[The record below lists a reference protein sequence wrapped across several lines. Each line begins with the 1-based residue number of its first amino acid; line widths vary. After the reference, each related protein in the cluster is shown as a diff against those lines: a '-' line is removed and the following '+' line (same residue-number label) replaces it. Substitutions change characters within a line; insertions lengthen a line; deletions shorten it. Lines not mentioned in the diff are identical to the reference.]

1 MTAFLINIPQGG
13 VLMNFQLCSLKPG
26 EYRLT
31 FTANNLRT
39 ALKKMWQAYTK
50 RGEEIALYAYLNGE
64 WIKLTDTSIYR
75 SKDEKIKITNS
86 STILLG

>member
-1 MTAFLINIPQGG
+1 MRTY
-13 VLMNFQLCSLKPG
+13 QLRTLKLK

-31 FTANNLRT
+31 FTANNLKT
-39 ALKKMWQAYTK
+39 ALKAMWKAYTK

-64 WIKLTDTSIYR
+64 WLKLTDTSIYR
-75 SKDEKIKITNS
+75 SKNEKIKITNS